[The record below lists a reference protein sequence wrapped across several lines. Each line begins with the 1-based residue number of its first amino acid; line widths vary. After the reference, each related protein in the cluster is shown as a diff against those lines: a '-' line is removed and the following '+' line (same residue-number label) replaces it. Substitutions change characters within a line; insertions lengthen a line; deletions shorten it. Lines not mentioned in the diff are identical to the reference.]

1 MFTSTYE
8 GQISGDFDNGDNRS
22 YCANSRQFSVS
33 SLLRLGNKRRA
44 SDVDSGEGEIVFY
57 LLFHYPHIFYYQEHL
72 NREYE

>member
-8 GQISGDFDNGDNRS
+8 GQISGEFDNGDNRN

-44 SDVDSGEGEIVFY
+44 SDVDSGEALYEAV
-57 LLFHYPHIFYYQEHL
+57 LLVQT
-72 NREYE
+72 NTVK